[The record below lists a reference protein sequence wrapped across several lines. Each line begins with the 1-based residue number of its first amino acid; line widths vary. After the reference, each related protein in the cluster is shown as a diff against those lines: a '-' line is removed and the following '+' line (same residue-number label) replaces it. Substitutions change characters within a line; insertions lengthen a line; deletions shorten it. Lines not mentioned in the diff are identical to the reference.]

1 MSVLSGIDK
10 RFENL
15 FLLLFSIRIFLLKKY
30 KIKLNMNSFFNLLLV
45 GKLLHKNIYYFREG
59 KSILNIIINYNFRIN
74 E

>member
-45 GKLLHKNIYYFREG
+45 NYCTKIY
-59 KSILNIIINYNFRIN
+59 IIF
-74 E
+74 EKEKVF